1 MVQTITLMFALS
13 IYLEFGNEYVLKYPL
28 VVKSRVGRPRP
39 YMKLFKKFPNDIFN
53 LTFIKH
59 IPPYFDYLPSL
70 LHLHFYSYL
79 EQINDKH
86 PVVTNLLNQLVTNI
100 LFILLFIVF
109 VVKNFDISKVET
121 QKCWVRLIRN

>member
-39 YMKLFKKFPNDIFN
+39 YLKLSNFQMTF
-53 LTFIKH
+53 LTFTKY
-59 IPPYFDYLPSL
+59 IPPYFDFLPSL
-70 LHLHFYSYL
+70 LHLHLHFYSYL

-109 VVKNFDISKVET
+109 VVKNFDISKEVET

>member
-39 YMKLFKKFPNDIFN
+39 YLKLFKKFPNDIFN

-59 IPPYFDYLPSL
+59 IPPSL

-109 VVKNFDISKVET
+109 VVKNFDISKEVET